1 MYKLFI
7 FLKSN
12 EKELIENFSSSTLA
26 LVKNLNTK
34 YCFGKIEG
42 SALTEDKFTYVIE
55 IITNNSDEM
64 NKLFVSP
71 NGKNLLRDL
80 SNYMNNVTTFT
91 TEFKD

>member
-34 YCFGKIEG
+34 YYLGKIEG

-64 NKLFVSP
+64 NKLLVSP

>member
-12 EKELIENFSSSTLA
+12 EKEIIENFSSSTLA
-26 LVKNLNTK
+26 LVKNLNAK
-34 YCFGKIEG
+34 YHFGKIEG
-42 SALTEDKFTYVIE
+42 SALTEDKFTYLIE

-64 NKLFVSP
+64 NKLLVSP